1 MVITNKE
8 YVHILDYYKIDKP
21 KVSNNNNNEIKEDAE
36 NILNKHLCKT
46 IIGKK
51 IGVTSISKNKLK
63 NSRKKR

>member
-8 YVHILDYYKIDKP
+8 YVHILDFYKPERTTGKT
-21 KVSNNNNNEIKEDAE
+21 EIKEDAE

-46 IIGKK
+46 IIGNK
-51 IGVTSISKNKLK
+51 IGVTSISKKKLK

>member
-1 MVITNKE
+1 MNILKFYKPEKIT
-8 YVHILDYYKIDKP
+8 DKT
-21 KVSNNNNNEIKEDAE
+21 EIKEDAE

-46 IIGKK
+46 IIGSK

>member
-8 YVHILDYYKIDKP
+8 YVDILDYYKPDNPERTIDK
-21 KVSNNNNNEIKEDAE
+21 NEIKEYAE

-51 IGVTSISKNKLK
+51 IGVTSISKKKLK
-63 NSRKKR
+63 NSRK